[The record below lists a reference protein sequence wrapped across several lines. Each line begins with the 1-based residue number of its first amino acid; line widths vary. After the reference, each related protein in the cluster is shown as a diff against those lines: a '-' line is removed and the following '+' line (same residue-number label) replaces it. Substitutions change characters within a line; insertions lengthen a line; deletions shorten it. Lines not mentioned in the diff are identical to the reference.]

1 MVWISFPGTAKA
13 LIFRL
18 KANDNAWS
26 QLWQKIGGWP
36 TFVFKDLS
44 ETFGQNEPA
53 NEKSIWN
60 KSVGVV
66 VHHIRRELN

>member
-1 MVWISFPGTAKA
+1 MVWLSFPGTAKV
-13 LIFRL
+13 LIFTL
-18 KANDNAWS
+18 KGNDNAWS
-26 QLWQKIGGWP
+26 QLWQKIGGQP

-44 ETFGQNEPA
+44 ETFGQNEPT

-66 VHHIRRELN
+66 AHHIRRELY